1 MQPMA
6 RIGRLSRVG
15 VLVLTVMLAVCGAEP
30 AADPQS
36 AVATTLAIQ
45 DAMRQGRDHLQNGR
59 AKEAVDALESQLARI
74 NGNAS
79 YLALLREAYA
89 AYLKELQLA
98 HQDEPCAVYL
108 KRLQIL
114 DKSASDRAPPRPAK
128 LTESRADAGT
138 HAVRPDDD
146 PLQQAPR
153 REAPAAGHQPTMSPL
168 LPDAEKAFAEKRYRE
183 ADALF
188 SRAYGTEAADPQH
201 ASQWAYCKLYT
212 VVARLK
218 EAEAAQ
224 APIAAAEMEREVT
237 AALRMAASDAK
248 LDTFG
253 RQVLDA
259 VRQRAGAAPAGV
271 TIRHTDRG
279 GDGWAKAETANFR
292 LFHNQPRDF
301 AERLLRAAEQARSG
315 ALEKWSA
322 GGRGDW
328 KPACE
333 VFVYA
338 TAAEYAKATGKPAD
352 SPGHATYQVQ
362 NGAVIGRRLD
372 LRADEPNLLAG
383 VVPHETTHLV
393 LGDLFADAPL
403 PRWAD
408 EGMAV
413 LAEPRSRI
421 DRFGRTLHSSRRQG
435 RLVPLD
441 KLFAKDDYP
450 DAALITVF
458 YVESVSVVD
467 FLVGEKGPQEFV
479 QFLRDAAKGGLEAAL
494 EKHYGYRGVA
504 GLQERW
510 LSKTFAAADGGV
522 SSGAGAQ

>member
-1 MQPMA
+1 MA
-6 RIGRLSRVG
+6 RIGRRSRVG
-15 VLVLTVMLAVCGAEP
+15 LLTLAVTFAVCGAEP
-30 AADPQS
+30 AGDPPS
-36 AVATTLAIQ
+36 GVATTLAIQ

-59 AKEAVDALESQLARI
+59 AKDAVGALESQLARI
-74 NGNAS
+74 NGNAA

-98 HQDEPCAVYL
+98 HQDEQSAVYL

-114 DKSASDRAPPRPAK
+114 DKSASDRAPPRQPK
-128 LTESRADAGT
+128 LTESRADAGSST
-138 HAVRPDDD
+138 PPSDD

-153 REAPAAGHQPTMSPL
+153 RPSSPVVNQQTASPL
-168 LPDAEKAFAEKRYRE
+168 LPDAEKAFAEKRYRD

-188 SRAYGTEAADPQH
+188 TRAYGTEPAAPQH

-224 APIAAAEMEREVT
+224 APIAGPEMEREVT

-248 LDTFG
+248 LNTFG

-259 VRQRAGAAPAGV
+259 VRQRAGAAPAAV
-271 TIRHTDRG
+271 TIRHQDRG
-279 GDGWAKAETANFR
+279 ADGWAKAETVNFR

-301 AERLLRAAEQARSG
+301 AERVLRAAEQARS
-315 ALEKWSA
+315 ASLDKWST
-322 GGRGDW
+322 GSRGDW
-328 KPACE
+328 KPACD

-362 NGAVIGRRLD
+362 SGVIVGRRLD

-421 DRFGRTLHSSRRQG
+421 DRFGRTLHSNRRQG

-467 FLVGEKGPQEFV
+467 FLVGEKGPQAFV
-479 QFLRDAAKGGLEAAL
+479 VFLRDAAKGGMEPAL
-494 EKHYGYRGVA
+494 EKHYGCRGVA

-510 LSKTFAAADGGV
+510 LTKTFPPAEGRATAGQ
-522 SSGAGAQ
+522 GAQ